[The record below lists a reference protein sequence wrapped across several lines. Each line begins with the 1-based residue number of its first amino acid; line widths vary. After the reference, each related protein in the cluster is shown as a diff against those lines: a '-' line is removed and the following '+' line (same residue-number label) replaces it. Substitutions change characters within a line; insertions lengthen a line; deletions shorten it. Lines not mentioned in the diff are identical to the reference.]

1 MIIYNLNAEHHSHRQ
16 RVMAQAQ
23 TIMNY
28 FVDALEQ
35 NECNV
40 KLVVGMYTEIKDTL
54 DGIKDLENAIYQPI
68 YSPDYWREGGA
79 GYVPPVSAGS
89 EPAPPI
95 AQVPPALVEEAKEA
109 LKERCFSCRA
119 GLPTFEATFD
129 VDFMYEKLK
138 VQLEVY
144 KVVFKTPFSVSL
156 CQASFVFQRTCIPD
170 LVRLI
175 GLFLSAYSAIL
186 AMKKLPKVTLGVFV
200 KAVIGKL
207 MAQVVGSVKLTVD
220 LTSTGIPCVV
230 AALKDIAYNMP
241 TPENLKTRLSPE
253 QYATLG
259 SAYQPISEVAKGLA
273 KDVQA
278 GKITQEEADELL
290 DAYKKKN
297 ATPSGPQRDTINY
310 YADKLQGKYDNVQE
324 EVDKGIKLVTDT
336 ADKAI
341 ADVNAY
347 IESILAVINFLQC
360 EGKRTGSD
368 FTEVVEYINNIQNVV
383 NLISSIIAFI
393 AKQHF
398 RYKLCKEAEAIAQL
412 KENIIEAPIPDLSSP
427 QAIQAIVEEYT
438 GKKALIDSEGL
449 HLLIYD
455 KPAPQLLPKLTLVGC
470 NLREFAQAHTL
481 DNIIKQALADEG
493 ARSSLELREDPLPE
507 HSKHSPSSSLS
518 EWPSLDTEVSP
529 SVLGVDGEEAFPP
542 KARIEEALEERY
554 LTAQDTPPSLRDTLT
569 EKGEDQFF
577 TNLGKNTN
585 EPLASSVGAPLFKIP
600 LLEGGSYRQD
610 WIKAIDDV
618 LDFIYTAPAGK
629 GRSLRDLKGTSG
641 APLETLGGDPLLD
654 NDEGGRLE
662 DLLHNNVEEG
672 TPLGPRS
679 PLGLRDTSQKEYRV
693 PAQQECRSVEDVLRV
708 LEGIRI

>member
-1 MIIYNLNAEHHSHRQ
+1 MKIYNLNAEHHSHRQ

-68 YSPDYWREGGA
+68 YSPDYWKEGGA
-79 GYVPPVSAGS
+79 GYVPPTSVSPEVPVEQA
-89 EPAPPI
+89 
-95 AQVPPALVEEAKEA
+95 PPALVEEAKEA
-109 LKERCFSCRA
+109 LKERCFSCRV

-144 KVVFKTPFSVSL
+144 RVVFRTPLSVSL

-220 LTSTGIPCVV
+220 LTSTGIPCVI

-297 ATPSGPQRDTINY
+297 DTINY

-398 RYKLCKEAEAIAQL
+398 RYNLCKEAEAIAQL
-412 KENIIEAPIPDLSSP
+412 KRDVIEAPIPDLASP

-481 DNIIKQALADEG
+481 DNIIKQALASEESERVFDRENLSAG
-493 ARSSLELREDPLPE
+493 ASGDKRLERSDSYSGPQ
-507 HSKHSPSSSLS
+507 
-518 EWPSLDTEVSP
+518 WPSLDNETSP
-529 SVLGVDGEEAFPP
+529 RVYGANGEETFPP
-542 KARIEEALEERY
+542 LDR
-554 LTAQDTPPSLRDTLT
+554 AQDTSREDTLA
-569 EKGEDQFF
+569 ENREDQFSPSWANI
-577 TNLGKNTN
+577 TKESDTSAGVSGDKRL
-585 EPLASSVGAPLFKIP
+585 EPDRAIPLFKIP
-600 LLEGGSYRQD
+600 LLKDNDRDPEGVSYGSYRQG

-629 GRSLRDLKGTSG
+629 PQGKGS
-641 APLETLGGDPLLD
+641 PLLDTGDPLGTFKDKLQ
-654 NDEGGRLE
+654 EALQGE
-662 DLLHNNVEEG
+662 EEG
-672 TPLGPRS
+672 SSSQQEYLFEGSKGYPSGA
-679 PLGLRDTSQKEYRV
+679 LR
-693 PAQQECRSVEDVLRV
+693 ECRSVEDVLRV
-708 LEGIRI
+708 LEGIRV

>member
-1 MIIYNLNAEHHSHRQ
+1 MLIYNLNAEHHSHRQ

-68 YSPDYWREGGA
+68 YSPDYWKAGGA
-79 GYVPPVSAGS
+79 GYVPPTSVSP
-89 EPAPPI
+89 EVPI
-95 AQVPPALVEEAKEA
+95 EQAPPALVEEAKEA
-109 LKERCFSCRA
+109 LKERCFSCRV

-144 KVVFKTPFSVSL
+144 RVVFKTPFSVSL

-220 LTSTGIPCVV
+220 LTSTGVPCVV

-253 QYATLG
+253 QYATLN

-297 ATPSGPQRDTINY
+297 DTLNY

-398 RYKLCKEAEAIAQL
+398 RYKLCNETEAIAQL
-412 KENIIEAPIPDLSSP
+412 KKNIIEAPIPDLSSP

-455 KPAPQLLPKLTLVGC
+455 KPTPQLLPKLTLVGC

-481 DNIIKQALADEG
+481 DNIIKQALAD
-493 ARSSLELREDPLPE
+493 ARSRASSLREDPLPDARKE
-507 HSKHSPSSSLS
+507 RSSSSSLS
-518 EWPSLDTEVSP
+518 EYPFGYPSLDTEAPEKVSLRVP
-529 SVLGVDGEEAFPP
+529 ERVLGVDGEEAFPP
-542 KARIEEALEERY
+542 LDRVEDTRSEARSPLGLREG
-554 LTAQDTPPSLRDTLT
+554 QDTQIGLEAPNELENTLT
-569 EKGEDQFF
+569 EEGEDQFF

-600 LLEGGSYRQD
+600 LLEASGGSYRQD

-629 GRSLRDLKGTSG
+629 GHSGDTGSSGEDQDAQNEWRDTRSEVENTLVRALEDQKELRD
-641 APLETLGGDPLLD
+641 
-654 NDEGGRLE
+654 
-662 DLLHNNVEEG
+662 H
-672 TPLGPRS
+672 
-679 PLGLRDTSQKEYRV
+679 RV